1 MSVFMY
7 EDKNS
12 YLHKLDPR
20 VKLFVMLMF
29 FIYALMFL
37 ENPALLGVVFLFALV
52 YAAMGHALIN
62 VWKSA
67 RVLMTIFIV
76 TVIIWLLTMRGPTKI
91 VLWFSVEGL
100 LRGISGGLSLI
111 IIIITSIVFVS
122 TTKVEELTLAC
133 MRLGLRYRG
142 AFAMSTAIRMIPLIA
157 GTAETILQA
166 QKSRG
171 LDVDSGSFMQKLKKY
186 VPLMVPTIVSVIRGT
201 SVFAMA
207 LESKGFGYSDKRISY
222 LTISYKM
229 RDYIFSF
236 ILLIF
241 IGFAFLIKFYLLKH
255 FTLQTLFL
263 LKP

>member
-7 EDKNS
+7 QDIGS
-12 YLHKLDPR
+12 FLHKLDPR
-20 VKLFVMLMF
+20 AKLLVMLTF

-37 ENPALLGVVFLFALV
+37 TNPALLAVVFLFVLV
-52 YAAMGHALIN
+52 YAAMGRALIN
-62 VWKSA
+62 VWRSA
-67 RVLMTIFIV
+67 GVLATIFAV
-76 TVIIWLLTMRGPTKI
+76 TVIVWLLTMRGPTKI

-100 LRGISGGLSLI
+100 LRGISGGFSLI

-122 TTKVEELTLAC
+122 TTKVEEITLAC
-133 MRLGLRYRG
+133 MRLGLPYRG

-171 LDVDSGSFMQKLKKY
+171 LDVDSGTFMQKLKKY

-207 LESKGFGYSDKRISY
+207 LESKGFGYSDKRVSY
-222 LTISYKM
+222 LTISYKT
-229 RDYIFSF
+229 RDYVFSF
-236 ILLIF
+236 VLLVI
-241 IGFAFLIKFYLLKH
+241 IAFAFFIKFYLLK
-255 FTLQTLFL
+255 Q
-263 LKP
+263 

>member
-7 EDKNS
+7 RDIGS
-12 YLHKLDPR
+12 FLHKLDPR
-20 VKLFVMLMF
+20 AKMFVMLTF
-29 FIYALMFL
+29 FVYALMFL
-37 ENPALLGVVFLFALV
+37 DNPALLGVVFLFVLG
-52 YAAMGHALIN
+52 YAAMGRALDN
-62 VWKSA
+62 VWKA
-67 RVLMTIFIV
+67 AKVLLSIFTV

-122 TTKVEELTLAC
+122 TTKIEELTLAC

-157 GTAETILQA
+157 DTAETILQA

-201 SVFAMA
+201 TVFAMA
-207 LESKGFGYSDKRISY
+207 LESKGFGYSEKRVSY
-222 LTISYKM
+222 LTISYKA
-229 RDYIFSF
+229 RDYVFSF
-236 ILLIF
+236 ILLLF
-241 IGFAFLIKFYLLKH
+241 IGFAFVIKFYFLKH
-255 FTLQTLFL
+255 FTWQTLFL